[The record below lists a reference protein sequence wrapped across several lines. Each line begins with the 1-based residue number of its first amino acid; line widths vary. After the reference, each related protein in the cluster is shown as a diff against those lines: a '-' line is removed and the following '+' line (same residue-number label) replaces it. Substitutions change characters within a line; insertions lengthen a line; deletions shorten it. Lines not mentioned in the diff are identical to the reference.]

1 MNLNATRTGGN
12 IDIDIAIYFTRVQTF
27 DFANNGIG
35 LSIFKQNQILNVAN

>member
-1 MNLNATRTGGN
+1 MNLNATRTGVKV
-12 IDIDIAIYFTRVQTF
+12 DIAMYFARVQTF